1 MSTTLA
7 SLRTMLNEDYVRD
20 PKDKIWNQATKN
32 RALNKWYIKVQQELN
47 WNADP
52 NEAYD
57 TRSSVAGS
65 ELYDLPDDF
74 VRLSLVRYDWE
85 ELTRTTRKTVREF
98 DDNPQ
103 SGKPEWYYIYNGKL
117 WLYPVPNSVKTIDL
131 YYLESILL
139 STSNDSELPTYC
151 DDAIVLWA
159 AYKLY
164 IGVRDMN
171 SAQIYAQDFQDEI
184 RRLRSTMLMNDENMS
199 FGYDLYGS
207 RPREDV
213 LYY

>member
-20 PKDKIWNQATKN
+20 PKDKIWNQSTKN

-47 WNADP
+47 RNADP

-65 ELYDLPDDF
+65 ELYNLPDDF
-74 VRLSLVRYDWE
+74 VRLSLVRYDGE

-117 WLYPVPNSVKTIDL
+117 WLYPVPNSAKTIDL

-171 SAQIYAQDFQDEI
+171 SAQIYAQDFNDEI